1 VHLHFEGWHV
11 EVCGWVEGREGGLQC
26 IRRLLVESKGLRVS
40 VDSSVQLGSV
50 RPLKA
55 MTE

>member
-1 VHLHFEGWHV
+1 MHLHFEGWHV